1 MKAILS
7 ALFLV
12 CAFGYAQNE
21 TLPTNLKTYKFEEQT
36 QFKPFVWKPSFVK
49 NNYSFSSYNSVTGIN
64 NRYTKVGEN
73 YFLSNTKTFSTIN
86 IMDLNRIDSYNPYG
100 TTNFG
105 AAIIMGTINLILQ
118 KN

>member
-1 MKAILS
+1 MKTILY

-12 CAFGYAQNE
+12 CAFGYSQNNA
-21 TLPTNLKTYKFEEQT
+21 LPTNLKTYKIEEQT

-73 YFLSNTKTFSTIN
+73 YFLRNTKTFSTIN

>member
-1 MKAILS
+1 MKTILYL
-7 ALFLV
+7 LFLV
-12 CAFGYAQNE
+12 CTFGYSQNN
-21 TLPTNLKTYKFEEQT
+21 TLPINLKEFKIEDHN
-36 QFKPFVWKPSFVK
+36 QFKPFVWKSSFA
-49 NNYSFSSYNSVTGIN
+49 NNKYYFSNYNSVTGVN

-86 IMDLNRIDSYNPYG
+86 MMDLNRIDSYNPYG

-105 AAIIMGTINLILQ
+105 AAIIMGTLNFIIQ